1 VLPAWDCDAMR
12 SEGEG
17 KWLSLDEGTYRC
29 LKWTRDPTVDGR
41 ERVDGAAPS
50 TDAFGLVSAAVHDAL
65 AVGVRI
71 VTGKLK
77 SRPVGKGE
85 KRYDSNKYFL
95 QKNHH

>member
-1 VLPAWDCDAMR
+1 VEPRGASGLGLRCDAKR
-12 SEGEG
+12 RGREVVE
-17 KWLSLDEGTYRC
+17 LDEGTYRC

-77 SRPVGKGE
+77 SRPVGGK
-85 KRYDSNKYFL
+85 KMYDSNKYFL
-95 QKNHH
+95 